1 MEVFETFGLQLSS
14 VHKIPLFAMPVQ
26 AGHPI
31 TADSRVESEIDLND
45 FLIAHPAASFFAHVR
60 GNNMNE
66 CGIADG
72 DILVVDTSIHPV
84 DGKIVVVS
92 INNDLTVKLYRDF
105 DGIVTLQ
112 TDNERYVPL
121 KIEPYMEFKI
131 VGIVTKV
138 IHSL

>member
-1 MEVFETFGLQLSS
+1 MEVYETFGLKLSS
-14 VHKIPLFAMPVQ
+14 VQKVPLFAMSVQ
-26 AGHPI
+26 AGVPSL
-31 TADSRVESEIDLND
+31 ADSQVESEIDLND

-66 CGIADG
+66 CGITDG

-92 INNDLTVKLYRDF
+92 INNDLTVKLFREF
-105 DGIVTLQ
+105 DGVITLQ
-112 TDNERYVPL
+112 TDNERYVPI

-131 VGIVTKV
+131 VGTVTKV